1 MNVGC
6 VEMVLTSLKLSL
18 LVFRLPMGNM
28 GSLKF
33 LHRAQ
38 SISCSCK
45 QEYARGLFFR
55 LPVFTTV
62 SIKAA

>member
-1 MNVGC
+1 
-6 VEMVLTSLKLSL
+6 
-18 LVFRLPMGNM
+18 MGNM